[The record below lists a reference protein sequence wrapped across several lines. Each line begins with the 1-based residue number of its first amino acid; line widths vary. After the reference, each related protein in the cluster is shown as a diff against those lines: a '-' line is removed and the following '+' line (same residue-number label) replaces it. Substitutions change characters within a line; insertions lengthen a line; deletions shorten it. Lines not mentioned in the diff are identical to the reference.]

1 MKPALLWPILLLLL
15 ALPAALGGAVESDP
29 RGELLRRINA
39 ERQRVGS
46 PPLRLSPELARAA
59 QAHAAEVAAR
69 GSLKLRAGSTE
80 EMRERLKRAGYQAH
94 AWTES
99 LAATS
104 SGLESVLRDFR
115 QGDPETWRKLLD
127 PEYRDLGIGLDRVG
141 RTPLYTFLFAVP
153 QADYFARRTAG
164 LHDLARVRAAMLESV
179 NAARRTSAYPLR
191 QNAQLDL
198 AAQRHAE
205 DMLARGYF
213 AHESP
218 EGKTVR
224 ERSRAAGYVWG
235 VIGENIAE
243 GQFSVD
249 EAMETWMHSPG
260 HRRNILD
267 RDFKELGVGLAIGQ
281 SGGEWRVV
289 WVQTFGWNGK
299 PYHPDHPADQ

>member
-1 MKPALLWPILLLLL
+1 MKTALLWPILLLLL
-15 ALPAALGGAVESDP
+15 VLPVTLCAAAEGDP

-39 ERQRVGS
+39 ERQRGGS

-104 SGLESVLRDFR
+104 GDLESVLRDFR
-115 QGDPETWRKLLD
+115 QGDPETWRKLLS
-127 PEYRDLGIGLDRVG
+127 PEYLDLGVGLGRVG

-164 LHDLARVRAAMLESV
+164 LHDLAQVRTEMLARV
-179 NAARRTSAYPLR
+179 NAERKKAGAPPLSSNGR
-191 QNAQLDL
+191 LDR
-198 AAQRHAE
+198 AAQRHAG
-205 DMLARGYF
+205 DMLARAYF
-213 AHESP
+213 AHQSP
-218 EGKTVR
+218 EGKSVR
-224 ERSRAAGYVWG
+224 ERSREAGYEWRM
-235 VIGENIAE
+235 IGENIAE
-243 GQFSVD
+243 GQFTVAEVMD
-249 EAMETWMHSPG
+249 TWMHSPG

-267 RDFKELGVGLAIGQ
+267 PGFRELGTGLALGK
-281 SGGEWRVV
+281 SGDGWQVE
-289 WVQTFGWNGK
+289 WVQAFGTK
-299 PYHPDHPADQ
+299 R